1 MLKTVTALLLTV
13 TQANDL
19 KLKMFDWVNI
29 MTDADTTNP
38 TVSTITLGGDLGA
51 RFDLPLK
58 V

>member
-19 KLKMFDWVNI
+19 KLKMFDWVDI
-29 MTDADTTNP
+29 MTDGAANP
-38 TVSTITLGGDLGA
+38 TVSTLTLGGDLGA
-51 RFDLPLK
+51 RFDLPLD

>member
-1 MLKTVTALLLTV
+1 MLKNVTALLLTV

-29 MTDADTTNP
+29 MTDEATNP
-38 TVSTITLGGDLGA
+38 SVSTITLGGDLGA
-51 RFDLPLK
+51 RFDLPLN